1 MPSSFLHA
9 NSTFNRIPK
18 KSSLTYRLRD
28 VIRKNVESREED
40 GLIRKDILQILV
52 KFRNGNDI
60 EPKEKLNW
68 HIENLFEREHML
80 LSIKKLAQIAEHLL
94 ENGMT
99 TIASTAVFTLYE
111 ILQQPEL
118 KEKIIDELRSHLNSQ
133 QQGNKQPQ
141 LTYEGL
147 RQLKLMDLC
156 IQGKR

>member
-1 MPSSFLHA
+1 M
-9 NSTFNRIPK
+9 
-18 KSSLTYRLRD
+18 RD
-28 VIRKNVESREED
+28 VIRKNVERREVD

-60 EPKEKLNW
+60 EQKEKLNW
-68 HIENLFEREHML
+68 HIENLFEREHM

-118 KEKIIDELRSHLNSQ
+118 KEKIIDELRSQLNSSQ
-133 QQGNKQPQ
+133 QQGNKQAQ

-156 IQGKR
+156 IQGKQAISLDFK